1 MHCLFPLK
9 LARGLPRLD
18 LEVKHKEMYY
28 TGWKFDW
35 LCSGPLFTPS
45 HVALARLSKSGKLKV
60 LIERGGTSQRFF
72 YTIRRFRH
80 GVRTEAFGKFTL
92 EEAIATAENPL
103 TAWLTH
109 KD

>member
-1 MHCLFPLK
+1 MS
-9 LARGLPRLD
+9 
-18 LEVKHKEMYY
+18 Y
-28 TGWKFDW
+28 TEWKSDW

-45 HVALARLSKSGKLKV
+45 HVALARLSEGGELKA
-60 LIERGGTSQRFF
+60 LIERRGTSQKFF

-80 GVRTEAFGKFTL
+80 GVRSEAFGKFTL
-92 EEAIATAENPL
+92 KEAITAAENPL